1 MKTGFPHIRMVLLVL
16 LSGLIA
22 APLHARRSRKS
33 RRPKRPEIVPL
44 TVQVTQRTDLYARP
58 GKAGGFVGTAARGTR
73 LPIMTVARGRR
84 CKRGRW
90 FEVATG
96 AWMCAAHGRT
106 SWRFPTARPQPILR
120 GTRLVP
126 RVSYYARRDG
136 TPIYTS
142 VEAAEAGRHDRLVE
156 RGFSF
161 SVAGWK
167 RIGKRRFIQTRNG
180 ELVPRKDMARYQPS
194 SFAGRYLQG
203 RPTLPL
209 GCTTKYKYAPVRE
222 APSHR
227 ARRVDKLKHH
237 TWVQIHEV
245 RGRGKKRFYRIEK
258 DRWVWAH
265 HLKRVHFSEPPKG
278 VGPTE
283 RWVEVLLN
291 HQTLVAYEGRR
302 PVFATLVSTGRWHH
316 QSPRGL
322 FRVRTKVAMAAMNNR
337 KGAGELYRVDDV
349 PWIQYFHEGY
359 ALHGTYWHNGFGQQ
373 KSHGCINL
381 SPKDSRWLF
390 DWSPPRLRT
399 GWMALQSTRTHP
411 GLLLRVRRTTR
422 QQVRYRGP
430 KQADPAARPTLAQ
443 QQ

>member
-1 MKTGFPHIRMVLLVL
+1 MRIPTIRLVLLVC

-22 APLHARRSRKS
+22 MPLQARRSSKRRAARKA
-33 RRPKRPEIVPL
+33 RKVRKAKVTPL
-44 TVQVTQRTDLYARP
+44 TVLVTQRTDLYARP
-58 GKAGGFVGTAARGTR
+58 GKKGGFVGTAARSTR

-106 SWRFPTARPQPILR
+106 SWRLPSGRHQPVLR
-120 GTRLVP
+120 RSRLVP
-126 RVSYYARRDG
+126 RVSYYTRRDG
-136 TPIYTS
+136 VPLYTNLAS
-142 VEAAEAGRHDRLVE
+142 AAAGKHDRLVE

-161 SVAGWK
+161 SVAG
-167 RIGKRRFIQTRNG
+167 GN
-180 ELVPRKDMARYQPS
+180 RYRPS
-194 SFAGRYLQG
+194 DYAGRHLKE

-209 GCTTKYKYAPVRE
+209 GCSTKYKYAPVRA

-227 ARRVDKLKHH
+227 ARRVDRLKHH
-237 TWVQIHEV
+237 SWVQIHEV
-245 RGRGKKRFYRIEK
+245 KGRGKRRFYRIEQ
-258 DRWVWAH
+258 DRWVAANH
-265 HLKRVHFSEPPKG
+265 VQRVHFSAPPKG

-283 RWVEVLLN
+283 RWVEVLLR
-291 HQTLVAYEGRR
+291 HQTLVAYQGAR

-322 FRVRTKVAMAAMNNR
+322 FRARTKVAMAAMNNR

-359 ALHGTYWHNGFGQQ
+359 ALHGTYWHNGFGQP

-381 SPKDSRWLF
+381 APKDARWLF
-390 DWSPPRLRT
+390 DWAPPRLRP
-399 GWMALQSTRTHP
+399 GWMAMQTTATQP
-411 GLLLRVRRTTR
+411 GLLIRIRRSTR
-422 QQVRYRGP
+422 QKVPYRGP
-430 KQADPAARPTLAQ
+430 RADDPSARPTVAQ
-443 QQ
+443 H